1 MNIVTNELYSQAQT
15 TFVRKHPIASVDTS
29 PMRDNSYT
37 KTYIAEDNAVMWECV
52 RLVTETAEVEV
63 KGIKC
68 KVDVKLW
75 EYECWSTEFKSMYF
89 YERA

>member
-1 MNIVTNELYSQAQT
+1 MNIVTNEQYSQAQAD
-15 TFVRKHPIASVDTS
+15 FANKHPIVSVDTS
-29 PMRDNSYT
+29 PMRDNSYS
-37 KTYIAEDNAVMWECV
+37 KCYIAKDNSIMWECR

-75 EYECWSTEFKSMYF
+75 EYECWSTDFLSMYF
-89 YERA
+89 YEKA